1 MPKIELCLSTDRS
14 DSFTTVANFVD
25 QVRKNSN
32 VSDDKI
38 VMKYSFD
45 KSDHETAVH
54 IIDTEADWNQ
64 EALEVDNGTVV
75 VFRKEELTPDD
86 SKSAWTIAYKEQEIR
101 LSLSPAIS
109 SCRVLADGQV
119 MIKGVG
125 NFPKSYFRVV
135 RKI

>member
-14 DSFTTVANFVD
+14 YTFTNIANFVD

-38 VMKYSFD
+38 VMKHSFD
-45 KSDHETAVH
+45 ESDHETAVH
-54 IIDTEADWNQ
+54 IVDTEADWNQ
-64 EALEVDNGTVV
+64 EALEVDNETIV
-75 VFRKEELTPDD
+75 VFRKEALTPDD
-86 SKSAWTIAYKEQEIR
+86 SKSAWTIAYNNKEIR
-101 LSLSPAIS
+101 LSLRS
-109 SCRVLADGQV
+109 SINSSRVLPDGQV